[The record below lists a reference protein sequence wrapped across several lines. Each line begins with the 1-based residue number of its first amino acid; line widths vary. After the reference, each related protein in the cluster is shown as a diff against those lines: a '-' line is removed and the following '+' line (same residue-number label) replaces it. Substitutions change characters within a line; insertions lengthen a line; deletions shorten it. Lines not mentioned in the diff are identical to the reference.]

1 MRIAVFSDTFV
12 PQVNGVALT
21 LKRWTEHLSSRGDEC
36 KLFVPTEPEPVY
48 EDLVFQLASVPF
60 WAYPGYRFAIP
71 NLLRIRQE
79 LALFKPDLVHIAT
92 PFSVGLAGMSAA
104 QKLQIP
110 TVASYHTHFDQ
121 YLESYWFPFAHS
133 WYWSYM
139 KWFHRNCRAIFAPS
153 QETIQLLQSNGL
165 NNPELWSRGI
175 DCNKFT
181 PAKRSDLVRSKYG
194 IKERY
199 LLLYVGRLAP
209 EKDLDVLL
217 QLMHQLPERISSQVH
232 WLVVG
237 DGPMMEQGRREA
249 PQNVTFTGYQSGEE
263 LAALYASSDVFIF
276 PSATET
282 FGNVVLEAAAS
293 GLPAIVA
300 DRGGVTEIVR
310 HGRTGLHAQAG
321 KVDSFLAALCD
332 WFDDQDKWQ
341 QFGREARE
349 HAQSRTWEKAMGSI
363 YSRCQQIVEAEQERH
378 PETARSKHL
387 QEEEESA

>member
-21 LKRWTEHLSSRGDEC
+21 LKRWTEYLSARGDEC

-48 EDLVFQLASVPF
+48 EDLVFQLASIPF

-79 LALFKPDLVHIAT
+79 LSLFKPDIVHIAT

-110 TVASYHTHFDQ
+110 IVASYHTHFDQ

-139 KWFHRNCRAIFAPS
+139 KWFHRHCRAIFAPS

-165 NNPELWSRGI
+165 SNLELWSRGI

-181 PAKRSDLVRSKYG
+181 PAKRSGLVRELYG
-194 IKERY
+194 IKEQY

-217 QLMHQLPERISSQVH
+217 QLMHRLPERINSQVH

-249 PQNVTFTGYQSGEE
+249 PQNVTFTGYRSGEE
-263 LAALYASSDVFIF
+263 LAALYASSDVFVF
-276 PSATET
+276 PSASET

-300 DRGGVTEIVR
+300 DRGGVTEIVQ
-310 HGRTGLHAQAG
+310 HERTGLHAQAG
-321 KVDSFLAALCD
+321 NVESFLAALSD
-332 WFDDQDKWQ
+332 WFDEPDKWQ
-341 QFGREARE
+341 RFGTEARE
-349 HAQSRTWEKAMGSI
+349 QAQARTWEKAMGPI
-363 YSRCQQIVEAEQERH
+363 YTRCQQIVKTEQNSEATRNGQLR
-378 PETARSKHL
+378 
-387 QEEEESA
+387 EEGESA

>member
-21 LKRWTEHLSSRGDEC
+21 LKRWTEYLSAGGDEC
-36 KLFVPTEPEPVY
+36 RLFLPTEPEPVY
-48 EDLVFQLASVPF
+48 ENLVFQLASIPF

-71 NLLRIRQE
+71 NLLRIRKE
-79 LALFKPDLVHIAT
+79 LSLFKPDIVHIAT
-92 PFSVGLAGMSAA
+92 PFSVGLAGMYAA

-110 TVASYHTHFDQ
+110 IIASYHTHFNQ

-139 KWFHRNCRAIFAPS
+139 KWFHRHCRAVFAPS
-153 QETIQLLQSNGL
+153 QETIQQLQSNGL
-165 NNPELWSRGI
+165 SNLELWSRGI
-175 DCNKFT
+175 DCDRFT
-181 PAKRSDLVRSKYG
+181 PAKRSGLVRELYG

-209 EKDLDVLL
+209 EKDLNVLL
-217 QLMHQLPERISSQVH
+217 QLMHRLPERISSQVH

-237 DGPMMEQGRREA
+237 DGPLLEQGRREA
-249 PQNVTFTGYQSGEE
+249 PQNVTFTGFQNGDE
-263 LAALYASSDVFIF
+263 LAALYASSDVFVF
-276 PSATET
+276 PSASET

-310 HGRTGLHAQAG
+310 HEGTGLHAKAG
-321 KVDSFLAALCD
+321 NVESFLAALCD
-332 WFDDQDKWQ
+332 WFDEPDKWRR
-341 QFGREARE
+341 FGMEARVQAE
-349 HAQSRTWEKAMGSI
+349 GRTWDQAMGAI
-363 YSRCQQIVEAEQERH
+363 YTRCQQIVQSEQHSEA
-378 PETARSKHL
+378 ARNGYPRK
-387 QEEEESA
+387 EGESA